1 MEKKNFLISVVTPNF
16 NGEKYLEKT
25 IRSVL
30 NQTNKNFE
38 YIVIDGDSKDKS
50 KKILKK
56 YKKKIDKLIMKKD
69 TGIYDAVEKGIR
81 MAKGK
86 VIMDKF

>member
-50 KKILKK
+50 KKF
-56 YKKKIDKLIMKKD
+56 YKK
-69 TGIYDAVEKGIR
+69 
-81 MAKGK
+81 
-86 VIMDKF
+86 